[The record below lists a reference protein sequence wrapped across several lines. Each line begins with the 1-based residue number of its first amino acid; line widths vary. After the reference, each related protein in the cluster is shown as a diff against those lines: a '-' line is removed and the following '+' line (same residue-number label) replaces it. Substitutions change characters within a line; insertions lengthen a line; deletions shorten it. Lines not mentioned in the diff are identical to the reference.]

1 MERIFPDGEE
11 AVRERA
17 PGPIHVETAV
27 FDQVV
32 DPVAYTC
39 LKFMLVREG
48 ACLVH
53 SAYGREPARPGSL
66 VIVCAGMLCGGIPEP
81 SVRVTTAYVS
91 LDYLLDQLTWRLN
104 GLLLDRHEA
113 EAIAAK
119 AFRHSM
125 WADRLKPGVAAEM
138 GDLLDRVEQIQRE
151 GGGFYD
157 IEATFASVLSLLVP
171 LLPYENISSGP
182 VRSLAGEGEG
192 GRFPPL
198 RREIVSVGQAVQAEL
213 SRTWTLTDLAGIAH
227 LSERQLGRAFRES
240 YGLPPMSYVSMLRAK
255 EMARLL
261 REEPDCSVEA
271 VGRMVGWRGRSHARV
286 KFTALL
292 GISPDEYRRRARGLD
307 LATFGPDTAETAV
320 EGS

>member
-1 MERIFPDGEE
+1 MERIFPDGVE

-27 FDQVV
+27 FDEVV

-39 LKFMLVREG
+39 LKFMLFREG
-48 ACLVH
+48 ASLAH
-53 SAYGREPARPGSL
+53 SAHGKVNARPGWL
-66 VIVCAGMLCGGIPEP
+66 VIVCAGTLCGGIPEP

-119 AFRHSM
+119 SFRHNM
-125 WADRLKPGVAAEM
+125 WATRLDSAVAAEM
-138 GDLLDRVEQIQRE
+138 GVLLDRVEQVQAE

-171 LLPYENISSGP
+171 LLPYENISTGP
-182 VRSLAGEGEG
+182 VRSLTGKGEG

-198 RREIVSVGQAVQAEL
+198 RREIVSVGQAVQGEL
-213 SRTWTLTDLAGIAH
+213 SRTWTLKDLAGIAH
-227 LSERQLGRAFRES
+227 LSARQLGRAFRES
-240 YGLPPMSYVSMLRAK
+240 YGQPPMSYVAMLRAK

-261 REEPDCSVEA
+261 RDEPDCSVEA
-271 VGRMVGWRGRSHARV
+271 AGRMVGWRGRSHARD

-292 GISPDEYRRRARGLD
+292 GIGPDEYRRRARGLD
-307 LATFGPDTAETAV
+307 LATPGPDTAETAA